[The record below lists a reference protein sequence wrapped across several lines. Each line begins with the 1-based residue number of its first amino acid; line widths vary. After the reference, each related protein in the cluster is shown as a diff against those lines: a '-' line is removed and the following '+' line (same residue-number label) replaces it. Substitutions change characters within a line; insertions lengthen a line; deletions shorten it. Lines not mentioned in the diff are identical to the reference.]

1 MEDILLDHFGAPLL
15 KRIEEINQK
24 EQRTTNHFPIEIM
37 GRLHNIPV
45 ITVRIQFPVYR
56 LANGRTKSAQ
66 LEYLTL
72 NQDKPR
78 DLFSGDHDSYD
89 AQKAQ
94 HEILTELVKEEDL
107 LQSFKNEGMEQVEP
121 IICTKTGV
129 VVNGNRR
136 LCAWRILFYSD
147 KLKYKSFETIQIAV
161 LPDMDERGIAD
172 IEKRLQI
179 QKTMRAEY
187 HWHTKALM
195 AKQELD
201 SGARPNEVA
210 KSYGLSKKDLTKL
223 IEARNLAERYLQ
235 VINHPNE
242 WSRVGKSYYAFES
255 IVVGGS
261 KILDQSQRELFQ
273 KLAFDLITGEDN
285 IEDSPSGRLYTLIK
299 EYAANIS
306 AIADEMYKKI
316 QPADPTSDVDDDAD
330 LLAGAEE
337 IDVDQSGAISTAIDN
352 GASISHSEIKSVI
365 EVQKT
370 LKDEKEK
377 ATFLVGQLA
386 KVSSLLQLVVDNGL
400 HDDTSSDG
408 VEEHLNSIEHKL
420 KQLRSWLSSK
430 R

>member
-37 GRLHNIPV
+37 GRLHNLPV

-94 HEILTELVKEEDL
+94 HKILTELVKEEDL

-273 KLAFDLITGEDN
+273 KLAFDLITGEDHDFGGGSK
-285 IEDSPSGRLYTLIK
+285 IPPYTARFWK
-299 EYAANIS
+299 CE
-306 AIADEMYKKI
+306 
-316 QPADPTSDVDDDAD
+316 
-330 LLAGAEE
+330 
-337 IDVDQSGAISTAIDN
+337 
-352 GASISHSEIKSVI
+352 
-365 EVQKT
+365 
-370 LKDEKEK
+370 
-377 ATFLVGQLA
+377 
-386 KVSSLLQLVVDNGL
+386 
-400 HDDTSSDG
+400 
-408 VEEHLNSIEHKL
+408 
-420 KQLRSWLSSK
+420 R
-430 R
+430 

>member
-1 MEDILLDHFGAPLL
+1 
-15 KRIEEINQK
+15 
-24 EQRTTNHFPIEIM
+24 
-37 GRLHNIPV
+37 
-45 ITVRIQFPVYR
+45 
-56 LANGRTKSAQ
+56 
-66 LEYLTL
+66 
-72 NQDKPR
+72 
-78 DLFSGDHDSYD
+78 
-89 AQKAQ
+89 
-94 HEILTELVKEEDL
+94 
-107 LQSFKNEGMEQVEP
+107 
-121 IICTKTGV
+121 
-129 VVNGNRR
+129 
-136 LCAWRILFYSD
+136 
-147 KLKYKSFETIQIAV
+147 
-161 LPDMDERGIAD
+161 
-172 IEKRLQI
+172 
-179 QKTMRAEY
+179 
-187 HWHTKALM
+187 M

-210 KSYGLSKKDLTKL
+210 KSYGLSKKELTKL

-316 QPADPTSDVDDDAD
+316 QPVDPTSDVDDDAD
-330 LLAGAEE
+330 LLAGTEE

-365 EVQKT
+365 EVQKA

-377 ATFLVGQLA
+377 ATFLVDQLA
-386 KVSSLLQLVVDNGL
+386 KVSSLLQFVVDNGL
-400 HDDTSSDG
+400 HDDSRQD
-408 VEEHLNSIEHKL
+408 
-420 KQLRSWLSSK
+420 
-430 R
+430 